1 MFQNLRTNAQLYILH
16 KEGTPYVECGSVAS
30 VSAPRAKY
38 PTSMP
43 VGQYPQMEMVV
54 DVTVN
59 IGGQN
64 TNLQGLPAGAEIAD
78 FGQNGNI
85 VVSCSKE
92 AMNSEIANFRQK
104 SVDIVNSEDY
114 HKGVITACDKM
125 LNSLNPELAAKRQQ
139 DEEMKGMKEQMAAMM
154 KSMSLLAEQNKQLM
168 EQFGISETKIKNG

>member
-16 KEGTPYVECGSVAS
+16 KDGTPYVECGSVTN

-38 PTSMP
+38 PTPMP
-43 VGQYPQMEMVV
+43 MGQYPQMEMVV

-59 IGGQN
+59 VGGQN

-114 HKGVITACDKM
+114 HKGVINACDKM
-125 LNSLNPELAAKRQQ
+125 LNSLNPDLAEKRKHE
-139 DEEMKGMKEQMAAMM
+139 EEMNGMKEKMDEMM
-154 KSMSLLAEQNKQLM
+154 RRMSVLSEQNKQLM
-168 EQFGISETKIKNG
+168 EQFGISETK